1 VTAVTGGRAPARRA
15 RVLRALPLPPSV
27 AAIAGLVGALVSTPL
42 VAVLGSVAGFLGAR
56 WWLSAR
62 ADRQA
67 DGRLRS
73 LADGLGALAADLRSG
88 RSLEAAVG
96 AAAVACADDECGRAL
111 TTGVRAPGAPLA
123 GSADPVLADAFVRI
137 GAAVALSARTGC
149 SLAAVAGAVEDDLRG
164 RHRLRLELRAAT
176 AAPRASAAL
185 LAGLPLLG
193 LAMGSGIG
201 ADPWGVLTGT
211 GVGQVLLVTGVGLEA
226 AGLAWSRRLIA
237 RAVP

>member
-1 VTAVTGGRAPARRA
+1 MGVRGPARPA
-15 RVLRALPLPPSV
+15 RLLRTLPVPPAV
-27 AAIAGLVGALVSTPL
+27 AAVVALCGALVSTPL
-42 VAVLGSVAGFLGAR
+42 VAVLGGAAGFLGTR
-56 WWLSAR
+56 SWLSAR
-62 ADRQA
+62 AERQA

-73 LADGLGALAADLRSG
+73 LADGLGALAADLRGG

-111 TTGVRAPGAPLA
+111 TTALRAPGAAPA
-123 GSADPVLADAFVRI
+123 GSADPVLGDAFVRI
-137 GAAVALSARTGC
+137 AAAVAISARTGC
-149 SLAAVAGAVEDDLRG
+149 SLAAVAGAAEDDLRA
-164 RHRLRLELRAAT
+164 RLRLRLELRAAT

-185 LAGLPLLG
+185 LAGLPVLG

-211 GVGQVLLVTGVGLEA
+211 GVGQILLVAGVGLEA

-237 RAVP
+237 RAAP